1 VGGQKGGRCI
11 RRIAYKRTIKVH
23 ARSANLGGVIHVRK
37 GLISARTASL
47 QPIRAN
53 TASGR

>member
-1 VGGQKGGRCI
+1 MGGQKGGRCI